1 MNAHDSTL
9 PADDHDATAAVI
21 FSRGRRAEAEG
32 DLEGAHALY
41 REALGRQTDHPDW
54 YYRAGCVCLKTSR
67 FDEAREWFQAGLQL
81 RPGDAKTL
89 TNLGAALDRLGR
101 REEAMA
107 VYQRAAFLEDAP
119 AAAFH
124 NLGALYAEAGRTEEA
139 ARAFGEAV
147 RKTPDADGYCS
158 LGMVLLSTGDLVRA
172 LENFEQAVASDH
184 GFTRGHYYA
193 AVCLLKRGR
202 YAEALARFDLALGQ
216 EPALI
221 RAHYHRGVCLHKL
234 ERFKAAL
241 AALTQAEAAFPED
254 GRIHFQLA
262 LTCDALGLAAEAR
275 RHYHLARLLREDR
288 REARPQGD
296 HAP

>member
-1 MNAHDSTL
+1 MNAHDSTSS
-9 PADDHDATAAVI
+9 ADSSAAEI
-21 FSRGRRAEAEG
+21 FARGRQAEATG
-32 DLEGAHALY
+32 DLEAAHALY
-41 REALGRQTDHPDW
+41 RDALARQTDHPDW
-54 YYRAGCVCLKTSR
+54 YYRVGCVCLKTSR
-67 FDEAREWFQAGLQL
+67 FEEAREWFQAGLQL

-139 ARAFGEAV
+139 IRAFSEAV
-147 RKTPDADGYCS
+147 RKAPDAEGYCS
-158 LGMVLLSTGDLVRA
+158 LGMVLLSSSDLVRA
-172 LENFEQAVASDH
+172 LDNFEQSVACDR

-202 YAEALARFDLALGQ
+202 YAEGLARFDLALGQ

-241 AALTQAEAAFPED
+241 AALSQAEAAFPED

-262 LTCDALGLAAEAR
+262 LTCDALGLAADAR

-288 REARPQGD
+288 RDGD
-296 HAP
+296 PAP

>member
-1 MNAHDSTL
+1 MNAHDPASTAGE
-9 PADDHDATAAVI
+9 PEPTAAEI
-21 FSRGRRAEAEG
+21 FARGRRAEAEG
-32 DLEGAHALY
+32 DLETAHTLY
-41 REALGRQTDHPDW
+41 RQALSHRTDHPDW
-54 YYRAGCVCLKTSR
+54 YYRIGCVCLKSSR
-67 FDEAREWFQAGLQL
+67 FEEAREWFQAGLQL

-139 ARAFGEAV
+139 VRAFGEAV
-147 RKTPDADGYCS
+147 RKAPDAEGYCS
-158 LGMVLLSTGDLVRA
+158 LGMVLLSTGDMVRA
-172 LENFEQAVASDH
+172 LDNFEQAVASDA

-202 YAEALARFDLALGQ
+202 YAEALSRFDLALGQ
-216 EPALI
+216 EPALV
-221 RAHYHRGVCLHKL
+221 RAHFHRGVCLHKL
-234 ERFKAAL
+234 ERFKSAL
-241 AALTQAEAAFPED
+241 AALTQAEASFPED
-254 GRIHFQLA
+254 GRIHFQLG
-262 LTCDALGLAAEAR
+262 LTCDALGLAADAR

-288 REARPQGD
+288 RDADPS
-296 HAP
+296 P